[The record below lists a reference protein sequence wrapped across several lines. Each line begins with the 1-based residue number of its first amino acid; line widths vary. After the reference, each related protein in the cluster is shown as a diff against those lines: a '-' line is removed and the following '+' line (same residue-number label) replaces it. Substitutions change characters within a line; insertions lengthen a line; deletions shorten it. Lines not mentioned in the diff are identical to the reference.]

1 MQMDERLAHY
11 PLLEALIERRSRRFG
26 KGMRLE
32 GGPLAFK
39 STYLPQPLTIEEE
52 AALAFAACGI
62 TGNVLAEL
70 PYESSEASESG
81 GGNIMAQFIG
91 RTVPSPDAL
100 HIYTIFVINDNGA
113 WMLKRPQD
121 FDRSEY
127 AELIEAARKHRL
139 VELYEK

>member
-1 MQMDERLAHY
+1 MQMDERLARY

-32 GGPLAFK
+32 GGPLAFT
-39 STYLPQPLTIEEE
+39 SASPPQPLTIEEE

-70 PYESSEASESG
+70 PYERSGTPESS

-100 HIYTIFVINDNGA
+100 HIYTIFIINDEGV

-121 FDRSEY
+121 FERPEY
-127 AELIEAARKHRL
+127 ADLIEAARQHRL
-139 VELYEK
+139 V